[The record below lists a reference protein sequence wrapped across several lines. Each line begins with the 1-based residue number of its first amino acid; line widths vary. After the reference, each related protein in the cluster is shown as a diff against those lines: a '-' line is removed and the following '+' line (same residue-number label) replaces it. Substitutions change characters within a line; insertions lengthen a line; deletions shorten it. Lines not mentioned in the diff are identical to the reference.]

1 MSKKSYKTPV
11 AVVKCYQE
19 DIITASGG
27 EKGEM
32 DFFIGLTGGDFSEG
46 GNT

>member
-1 MSKKSYKTPV
+1 MSAKGYQTPEV
-11 AVVKCYQE
+11 AVISVNI
-19 DIITASGG
+19 DIITSSGG

-32 DFFIGLTGGDFSEG
+32 DFFTGLTGGDFNEG